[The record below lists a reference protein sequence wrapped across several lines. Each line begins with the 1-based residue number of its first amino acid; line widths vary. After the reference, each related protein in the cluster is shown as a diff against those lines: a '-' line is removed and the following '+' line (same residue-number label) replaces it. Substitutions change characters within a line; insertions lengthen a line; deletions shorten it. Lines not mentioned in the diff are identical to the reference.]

1 MRPQQRLA
9 NAKAFLQIVV
19 GGDNFD
25 DFNVGSDRL
34 AEPLDAL
41 IKVECAQAAS
51 NDADLSGAAKGLA
64 QGLTLDLAR
73 GLVVGPDVHEAVT
86 VGRVGI
92 ESHHND
98 ALAQ

>member
-9 NAKAFLQIVV
+9 NAEAFLQIVV

-25 DFNVGSDRL
+25 DFYVGSNRL

-41 IKVECAQAAS
+41 VKIERAQAAS

-64 QGLTLDLAR
+64 QCLALDLAR
-73 GLVVGPDVHEAVT
+73 GLVVGPDVHDAVT
-86 VGRVGI
+86 VG
-92 ESHHND
+92 
-98 ALAQ
+98 